1 MLWAALL
8 AYSLILV
15 WAALLGWLP
24 FRLIDHFSLVN
35 EIDAANAGA
44 RPHSTSSRVV
54 CPRCGRLN
62 EPTYSYCA
70 SCGGKLLDTGS

>member
-1 MLWAALL
+1 MLWEALL

-24 FRLIDHFSLVN
+24 FRLIDHFSLVD

-44 RPHSTSSRVV
+44 RRQPTSSHVA
-54 CPRCGRLN
+54 CLRCGRLN
-62 EPTYSYCA
+62 EPPYGYCA
-70 SCGGKLLDTGS
+70 SCGGKLLDTGE